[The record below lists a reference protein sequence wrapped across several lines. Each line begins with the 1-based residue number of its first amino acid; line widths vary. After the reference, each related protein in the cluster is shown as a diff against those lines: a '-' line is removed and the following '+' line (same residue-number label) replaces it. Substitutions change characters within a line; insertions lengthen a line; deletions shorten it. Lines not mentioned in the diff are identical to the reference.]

1 MFFEF
6 AVFSQQQKPWSQS
19 LIVHKSHLVGGIP
32 TPLKNMSSSNGII
45 IPSTWESHKIPW
57 FQTTKQFF
65 SIATKTCQKT
75 IQDELFPIS
84 PGDEA
89 SRWRVDLMCQTQ

>member
-6 AVFSQQQKPWSQS
+6 AVFSQQRKPWSQS

-32 TPLKNMSSSNGII
+32 TPLKNMSLSNGII
-45 IPSTWESHKIPW
+45 IPSIWEVIKFHGSKPPSSSFPLPQKHAK
-57 FQTTKQFF
+57 
-65 SIATKTCQKT
+65 KT
-75 IQDELFPIS
+75 IQDELFPTS
-84 PGDEA
+84 PGDET